1 MPDKTKQTMSLWSVI
16 EKMQRRL
23 EAEGMDRHVVDAA
36 VTTGLQALLDF
47 APPTRTPIQP
57 APAGQPRSKLPVRL
71 TLWSRAKI

>member
-23 EAEGMDRHVVDAA
+23 EAEGMDRDVVDAA

-47 APPTRTPIQP
+47 APPNRTPIQP
-57 APAGQPRSKLPVRL
+57 ATADQPRTRPPVRL
-71 TLWSRAKI
+71 TLWSRAKA

>member
-57 APAGQPRSKLPVRL
+57 APAGHPPRKLPVRL
-71 TLWSRAKI
+71 TLWSRAKA

>member
-1 MPDKTKQTMSLWSVI
+1 MPDKPKQTMSLWSVI

-47 APPTRTPIQP
+47 APPTRTPVHAP
-57 APAGQPRSKLPVRL
+57 PAGQPRRPLPVRL
-71 TLWSRAKI
+71 TLWTRAKI